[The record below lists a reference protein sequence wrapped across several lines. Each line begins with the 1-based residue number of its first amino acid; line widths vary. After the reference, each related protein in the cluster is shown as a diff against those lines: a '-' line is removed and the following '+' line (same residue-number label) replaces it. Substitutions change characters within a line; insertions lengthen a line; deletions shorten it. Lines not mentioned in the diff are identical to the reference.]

1 MAVADACAHVA
12 QRLSLSVFTNLC
24 RFKKKIN
31 GTILLKCRCESTK
44 KTLADVQPSVSGL
57 GLGSKQHR
65 RTALLGK
72 TLQGSAQLC

>member
-1 MAVADACAHVA
+1 MADACAHVA

-31 GTILLKCRCESTK
+31 MVLYFLNVGVSQRK

>member
-1 MAVADACAHVA
+1 MADACAHVA
-12 QRLSLSVFTNLC
+12 QRLSLSVFTN
-24 RFKKKIN
+24 FVSVQEEN
-31 GTILLKCRCESTK
+31 QYGAILLKCRCESTK